1 MATTPA
7 SHNAATEGLDEPKEE
22 KTKNQEGLV
31 LSKMKTKKEN
41 ENEKKTK
48 EKKIRNSPFK
58 RYRYQNLMI
67 DPSRRLVSYFFLFLF
82 LFY

>member
-7 SHNAATEGLDEPKEE
+7 SRNAATEGLGEPNE
-22 KTKNQEGLV
+22 KSRGLV

-48 EKKIRNSPFK
+48 EKKNTKLTF
-58 RYRYQNLMI
+58 QA
-67 DPSRRLVSYFFLFLF
+67 VSISESHD
-82 LFY
+82 

>member
-7 SHNAATEGLDEPKEE
+7 SRNAATEGLDEPKEE

-48 EKKIRNSPFK
+48 EKKNTKLII
-58 RYRYQNLMI
+58 YYL
-67 DPSRRLVSYFFLFLF
+67 L
-82 LFY
+82 